1 VNPAAA
7 RPTITSA
14 VRLSNHQFQF
24 TVNGVAGQNYTVQ
37 YALGLTG
44 PGSWSTLVVTNP
56 GVSSFTVTDQN
67 ATNGLRFYRVKV
79 GP

>member
-1 VNPAAA
+1 VNGEAA
-7 RPTITSA
+7 R
-14 VRLSNHQFQF
+14 
-24 TVNGVAGQNYTVQ
+24 NYTVQ

-56 GVSSFTVTDQN
+56 GVSSFTVTDPN
-67 ATNGLRFYRVKV
+67 ATNGLRFYRVMV